1 MSQQEKKTV
10 AEDQVVTRKVNRTC
24 HKNGSVNQ
32 GSAAKTALCAQM
44 AIFLAVSYFGQTVVV
59 WQLLMAVAGSMRQWT
74 SNPIPAQSSAVNG
87 GSNPM
92 NPTPRRFRSTRA

>member
-1 MSQQEKKTV
+1 M
-10 AEDQVVTRKVNRTC
+10 ANL
-24 HKNGSVNQ
+24 
-32 GSAAKTALCAQM
+32 AAIATKRAAWSSLKRVQTDEALIFGVGAALCAQM